1 MLVIFKNLKILWGE
15 KMPKVLIVDD
25 TAFMRKLLRNILFS
39 AGLDVAGEAENGKE
53 AVELFK
59 QHKPDLVTMDIIMPE
74 MNGIEALKKIKSIEP
89 NAKVIMCTAVGQEQM
104 VKAAIK
110 LGAKGYIIKPF
121 QAPKVIEEVKKVL
134 GLI

>member
-1 MLVIFKNLKILWGE
+1 MLVIFRNLKILWGE